1 MVKKLAAF
9 TAVFAVLMFSCSCSA
24 YAQVTCGPRNDVVK
38 RLAEKYEE
46 VQVAMGLSVTG
57 KLVEIFVAEKGAFTI
72 LLSDANGTSCIATTG
87 ENWST
92 EGFIE
97 VPGVGT

>member
-24 YAQVTCGPRNDVVK
+24 YAQVTCGPRNDIVK
-38 RLAEKYEE
+38 RLADKYEE

-57 KLVEIFVAEKGAFTI
+57 KLVEIFVADKGAFTI
-72 LLSDANGTSCIATTG
+72 LLAVAIGTSWIATTG
-87 ENWST
+87 ENWAT
-92 EGFIE
+92 QGFIE